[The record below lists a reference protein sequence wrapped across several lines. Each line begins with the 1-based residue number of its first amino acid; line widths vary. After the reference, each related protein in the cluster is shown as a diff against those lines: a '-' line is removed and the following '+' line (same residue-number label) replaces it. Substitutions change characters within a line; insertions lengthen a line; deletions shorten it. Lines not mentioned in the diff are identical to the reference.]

1 MKNSTDIKNNI
12 YPLTAEEFQQTE
24 KVTSS
29 DVLDLINED
38 DVEVE

>member
-1 MKNSTDIKNNI
+1 MKNKTKIENDV

-29 DVLDLINED
+29 DVLDVINAN